1 MDPNTLA
8 QNFLNEYYGAQSNN
22 RANLINFYNEGSCL
36 SYNGD
41 HFKGLQKIKEKIESL
56 GFNKVNTP
64 SILPKIHI
72 LSPMATPR
80 ILYFNFF
87 L

>member
-22 RANLINFYNEGSCL
+22 RKALINFYTDNSCL

-41 HFKGLQKIKEKIESL
+41 HFKGTKAIAEKIDSL
-56 GFNKVNTP
+56 GFSKV
-64 SILPKIHI
+64 SILPI
-72 LSPMATPR
+72 S
-80 ILYFNFF
+80 YFFSSK
-87 L
+87 